1 MGEFDLEAFKA
12 SFASDKNAAVNDDL
26 WKIFE
31 ETDAWSLWRCVYDY
45 AEDNESVDATKEI
58 VTSFMKNT
66 ESVKGQIFGV
76 MHVLEP
82 SLEVEGL
89 FLCKGADP
97 EFLFSANEDT

>member
-1 MGEFDLEAFKA
+1 MLMVVV
-12 SFASDKNAAVNDDL
+12 AALLVFLNFL
-26 WKIFE
+26 YC
-31 ETDAWSLWRCVYDY
+31 S
-45 AEDNESVDATKEI
+45 
-58 VTSFMKNT
+58 
-66 ESVKGQIFGV
+66 FGV